1 MEETIIK
8 FSEIEIEQEEFHRR
22 KTSISL
28 KNIDINKIVVSNMV
42 SLGKKNGFK
51 YFVGYKGAK
60 KLRTQCVF
68 LPKMSAYRR
77 DFVN

>member
-42 SLGKKNGFK
+42 SLGKKMDLNISLATK
-51 YFVGYKGAK
+51 VLKNLELNVYFSQK
-60 KLRTQCVF
+60 
-68 LPKMSAYRR
+68 
-77 DFVN
+77 